1 MSQDFHLAKR
11 FYDQA
16 AEIDNKARAPRDI
29 ALVMLEVS
37 SSPPPHLHVVIA
49 VALY

>member
-16 AEIDNKARAPRDI
+16 AEVDSKAKAPRDI
-29 ALVMLEVS
+29 ALVLLEVS
-37 SSPPPHLHVVIA
+37 RRLNHN
-49 VALY
+49 